1 MSSRPVGHGHA
12 GGMLGPVRD
21 EEDEPRPNTRPKRNF
36 RRLVPYFK
44 PYRRRVLWTVALMLV
59 VTAAG
64 LAGPALAQVA
74 IDDGIQKGSVTALIV
89 IVSVFVV
96 IGLIG
101 WIAGYWQ
108 SYLSSWVGERV
119 LLDLRRQLFRHMM
132 RLELGHH
139 ERTPTGRSVSRLTSD
154 IEAINQLVVEG
165 ATSLVIN
172 GLSLIGVIIILT
184 VYDWKLAIA
193 AFAIFPILALATWWF
208 RVRATAA
215 YRLTRERVA
224 SVLTVLQENLSGIRV
239 VQANGRQEE
248 ARRRFREAN
257 ADYRSANM
265 NTITISGLYFPGV
278 ELLAAL
284 GTALIL
290 WYGGSR
296 VLNDD
301 LSVGVM
307 VAFIGYL
314 ASFFDPIQQLS
325 QLYNTFQSA
334 MAALEKI
341 FGVLETDPRI
351 NDRNEAVDLPDI
363 AGRVRLDHVSFGY
376 GREYVIRDVSVDIE
390 PGSTVALVGA
400 TGAGKS
406 TLAKLIARLY
416 DPDEGVVSIDGIDLR
431 DVREESLRAE
441 MGIVPQEGHLFSGTI
456 ADNVRFAHP
465 LASDD
470 DVRRALDA
478 VGALEFV
485 DGLPDGM
492 NTDVQERG
500 ARLSAGQR
508 QLICFARALVP
519 DPRLIILDEATSSI
533 DIGTERRIEE
543 ALDRLLVGRTAVV
556 IAHRLSTIRRAD
568 RILVVA
574 DGQIAE
580 QGSHDELMRAGGQY
594 AGLYADWEQAAG
606 AAHE

>member
-1 MSSRPVGHGHA
+1 MSSRPVGHGNA

-44 PYRRRVLWTVALMLV
+44 PYRRRVLWTIALMLL
-59 VTAAG
+59 VTGAG

-74 IDDGIQKGSVTALIV
+74 IDDGIQQGSVTALMI

-154 IEAINQLVVEG
+154 IQAINQLVVEG

-172 GLSLIGVIIILT
+172 GLSLIGVIIILM

-193 AFAIFPILALATWWF
+193 AFAIFPILALGTWWF

-239 VQANGRQEE
+239 VQANGRQDE

-265 NTITISGLYFPGV
+265 STINISGLYFPGV

-351 NDRNEAVDLPDI
+351 SDRREAVDLPDV

-390 PGSTVALVGA
+390 PGTTVALVGA

-416 DPDEGVVSIDGIDLR
+416 DPD
-431 DVREESLRAE
+431 
-441 MGIVPQEGHLFSGTI
+441 
-456 ADNVRFAHP
+456 
-465 LASDD
+465 
-470 DVRRALDA
+470 
-478 VGALEFV
+478 
-485 DGLPDGM
+485 
-492 NTDVQERG
+492 
-500 ARLSAGQR
+500 
-508 QLICFARALVP
+508 
-519 DPRLIILDEATSSI
+519 
-533 DIGTERRIEE
+533 
-543 ALDRLLVGRTAVV
+543 
-556 IAHRLSTIRRAD
+556 
-568 RILVVA
+568 
-574 DGQIAE
+574 
-580 QGSHDELMRAGGQY
+580 
-594 AGLYADWEQAAG
+594 
-606 AAHE
+606 

>member
-1 MSSRPVGHGHA
+1 MGTRPVGHGH
-12 GGMLGPVRD
+12 GGGVLGPLHD
-21 EEDEPRPNTRPKRNF
+21 NEDEPRVNRRPKRNM
-36 RRLVPYFK
+36 RRLLPYFR
-44 PYRRRVLWTVALMLV
+44 PYRTRVIWTVVLMLL
-59 VTAAG
+59 VTGAG

-74 IDDGIQKGSVTALIV
+74 IDDGISKGSVKALVI

-96 IGLIG
+96 IGLVG

-119 LLDLRRQLFRHMM
+119 LLDLRRQVFRHMM
-132 RLELGHH
+132 RLDLGHH

-154 IEAINQLVVEG
+154 IEAVNQLVVEG

-172 GLSLIGVIIILT
+172 GLSLIGVIVILT
-184 VYDWKLAIA
+184 IYDWELAIA
-193 AFAIFPILALATWWF
+193 AFLIFPLIAASTWWF
-208 RVRATAA
+208 RVKATAA

-224 SVLTVLQENLSGIRV
+224 VVLTVLQETLSGVRV
-239 VQANGRQEE
+239 VQAHGRQEE
-248 ARRRFREAN
+248 TRRRFSKAN

-265 NTITISGLYFPGV
+265 TTVTVSGVYFPGV
-278 ELLAAL
+278 ELLAGL

-296 VLNDD
+296 VLDAD
-301 LSVGVM
+301 LTVGVM

-341 FGVLETDPRI
+341 FGVLETEPRI
-351 NDRNEAVDLPDI
+351 NDRTDAVDLPGI
-363 AGRVRLDHVSFGY
+363 VGRVQLEHVSFGY
-376 GREYVIRDVSVDIE
+376 GREYVIRDVTLDIA

-416 DPDEGVVSIDGIDLR
+416 DPDEGVVSIDGINLR
-431 DVREESLRAE
+431 DVREESLRAA
-441 MGIVPQEGHLFSGTI
+441 MGIVPQEGHLFSGSI
-456 ADNVRFAHP
+456 ADNVRFSYPRAT
-465 LASDD
+465 DD

-485 DGLPDGM
+485 EGLPEGVD
-492 NTDVQERG
+492 TDVQERG

-508 QLICFARALVP
+508 QLICFARALVA
-519 DPRLIILDEATSSI
+519 DPQLIILDEATSSI
-533 DIGTERRIEE
+533 DIATERRIEE

-568 RILVVA
+568 RIVVVE
-574 DGQIAE
+574 DGRIAE
-580 QGSHDELMRAGGQY
+580 EGSHDELIRAGGRY
-594 AGLYADWEQAAG
+594 AELYADWEQASN
-606 AAHE
+606 

>member
-1 MSSRPVGHGHA
+1 MGTRPVGHGH
-12 GGMLGPVRD
+12 GGSVLGPLRD
-21 EEDEPRPNTRPKRNF
+21 DEDEPRVNRRPKRNM
-36 RRLVPYFK
+36 RRLVPYFR
-44 PYRRRVLWTVALMLV
+44 PYRKRVIWTVVLMLL
-59 VTAAG
+59 VTGAG

-74 IDDGIQKGSVTALIV
+74 IDDGISKGSVRTLV
-89 IVSVFVV
+89 MIVSVFVV
-96 IGLIG
+96 IGLVG

-119 LLDLRRQLFRHMM
+119 LLDLRRQVFRHMM

-154 IEAINQLVVEG
+154 IEAVNQLVVEG

-172 GLSLIGVIIILT
+172 GLSLIGVIVILT
-184 VYDWKLAIA
+184 VYDWQLAIA
-193 AFAIFPILALATWWF
+193 AFLIFPLLTATTWWF
-208 RVRATAA
+208 RVKATAA

-224 SVLTVLQENLSGIRV
+224 VVLTVLQETLSGVRV
-239 VQANGRQEE
+239 VQAHGRQEE
-248 ARRRFREAN
+248 TRRRFRKAN
-257 ADYRSANM
+257 DDYRSANM
-265 NTITISGLYFPGV
+265 TTVTVSGVYFPGV
-278 ELLAAL
+278 ELLAAM

-290 WYGGSR
+290 WYGGGR
-296 VLNDD
+296 VLDAD
-301 LSVGVM
+301 LTVGVM

-341 FGVLETDPRI
+341 FGVLETEPRI
-351 NDRNEAVDLPDI
+351 NDRTDAVDLPGI
-363 AGRVRLDHVSFGY
+363 VGRVQLEHVSFGY
-376 GREYVIRDVSVDIE
+376 GREYVIRDVTLDIA

-416 DPDEGVVSIDGIDLR
+416 DPDEGVVSVDGIDLR
-431 DVREESLRAE
+431 DVREESLRAA
-441 MGIVPQEGHLFSGTI
+441 MGIVPQEGHLFSGSI
-456 ADNVRFAHP
+456 ADNVRFSYPRAT
-465 LASDD
+465 DD

-485 DGLPDGM
+485 EGLPEGVD
-492 NTDVQERG
+492 TDVQERG

-508 QLICFARALVP
+508 QLICFARALVA
-519 DPRLIILDEATSSI
+519 DPQLIILDEATSSI
-533 DIGTERRIEE
+533 DIATERRIEE

-568 RILVVA
+568 RIVVVD
-574 DGQIAE
+574 DGRIAE
-580 QGSHDELMRAGGQY
+580 EGSHDELIRAGGRY
-594 AGLYADWEQAAG
+594 AELYADWEQANN
-606 AAHE
+606 

>member
-1 MSSRPVGHGHA
+1 
-12 GGMLGPVRD
+12 MLGPLGED
-21 EEDEPRPNTRPKRNF
+21 EERVVRRPRRNM
-36 RRLVPYFK
+36 RRLLPYFR
-44 PYRRRVLWTVALMLV
+44 PYRWRVLATIALMLV
-59 VTAAG
+59 VTGAA
-64 LAGPALAQVA
+64 LATPALAQVA
-74 IDDGIQKGSVTALIV
+74 IDDGITAGSVRALLV
-89 IVSVFVV
+89 IVAVFVV
-96 IGLIG
+96 IGVAG

-108 SYLSSWVGERV
+108 AYLSSWVGNRV
-119 LLDLRRQLFRHMM
+119 LLDLRRQVFRHLM

-139 ERTPTGRSVSRLTSD
+139 ERTPTGRSVSRLTAD
-154 IEAINQLVVEG
+154 IEAVNQLVVEG

-172 GLSLIGVIIILT
+172 GLTLIGVVIILLA
-184 VYDWKLAIA
+184 YDWKLALA
-193 AFAIFPILALATWWF
+193 AFLIFPLLAVGTWWF
-208 RVRATAA
+208 RVRATRA

-224 SVLTVLQENLSGIRV
+224 VVLSVLQENLSGIRV
-239 VQANGRQEE
+239 VQAHGREEE

-257 ADYRSANM
+257 LEYRRANM
-265 NTITISGLYFPGV
+265 STITVSGAYFPGV

-290 WYGGSR
+290 WYGGNR
-296 VLNDD
+296 VLDAD

-325 QLYNTFQSA
+325 QLYNTFQAA

-351 NDRNEAVDLPDI
+351 ADAPDAVDLPDV
-363 AGRVRLDHVSFGY
+363 AGRIDLHGVSFGY
-376 GREYVIRDVSVDIE
+376 GREYVIRDVDLHVE
-390 PGSTVALVGA
+390 PGTTVALVGA

-416 DPDEGVVSIDGIDLR
+416 DPDEGAVRIDGIDLR
-431 DVREESLRAE
+431 EVREESLRAA

-456 ADNVRFAHP
+456 AENVRFAYP
-465 LASDD
+465 LATDE

-478 VGALEFV
+478 VGALAFV
-485 DGLPDGM
+485 DDLPDGID
-492 NTDVQERG
+492 TDVQERG

-519 DPRLIILDEATSSI
+519 DPRLVVLDEATSSI
-533 DIGTERRIEE
+533 DIATEKRIED
-543 ALDRLLVGRTAVV
+543 ALDRLLAGRTAVI

-568 RILVVA
+568 VIVVVE
-574 DGQIAE
+574 DGRIAE
-580 QGSHDELMRAGGQY
+580 TGSHDDLMRAGGRY
-594 AGLYADWEQAAG
+594 AALYADWEQAAG
-606 AAHE
+606 

>member
-1 MSSRPVGHGHA
+1 MGSRPVGHGHA

-21 EEDEPRPNTRPKRNF
+21 EEDEPRVSRRPRRNM
-36 RRLVPYFK
+36 RRLLPYFR
-44 PYRRRVLWTVALMLV
+44 PYRRRVIWTIILMLV

-74 IDDGIQKGSVTALIV
+74 IDDGISEGSVTALVV
-89 IVSVFVV
+89 IVCVFVV
-96 IGLIG
+96 IGLMG

-154 IEAINQLVVEG
+154 IQAVNQLVVEG

-184 VYDWKLAIA
+184 VYDWKLAMA
-193 AFAIFPILALATWWF
+193 AFLIFPILAVGTWWF
-208 RVRATAA
+208 RVKATAA
-215 YRLTRERVA
+215 YRVTRERVA
-224 SVLTVLQENLSGIRV
+224 TVLTVLQETLSGVRV
-239 VQANGRQEE
+239 VQAHGRQEE

-257 ADYRSANM
+257 ADYRKANM
-265 NTITISGLYFPGV
+265 TTVTVSGVYFPAV

-290 WYGGSR
+290 WYGGNR
-296 VLNDD
+296 VLDTD

-341 FGVLETDPRI
+341 FGVLETDPGI
-351 NDRNEAVDLPDI
+351 SDRPNPVDLPDI
-363 AGRVRLDHVSFGY
+363 SGRVRLDHVSFGY
-376 GREYVIRDVSVDIE
+376 GREYVIRDVSLDIAA
-390 PGSTVALVGA
+390 GSTVALVGA

-416 DPDEGVVSIDGIDLR
+416 DPDEGVVSVDGIDLR
-431 DVREESLRAE
+431 DVREESLRSE

-456 ADNVRFAHP
+456 ADNVRFAYP
-465 LASDD
+465 QATDD
-470 DVRRALDA
+470 EVRRALDT

-485 DGLPDGM
+485 DSLPDGVD
-492 NTDVQERG
+492 TDVQERG

-519 DPRLIILDEATSSI
+519 DPKLIILDEATSSI

-568 RILVVA
+568 RIVVVD
-574 DGQIAE
+574 DGRIAE
-580 QGSHDELMRAGGQY
+580 QGSHDELMRAGGLY
-594 AGLYADWEQAAG
+594 AGLYADWEQASQ
-606 AAHE
+606 

>member
-1 MSSRPVGHGHA
+1 MSSRPVGHGNA

-44 PYRRRVLWTVALMLV
+44 PYRRRVLWTIALMLL

-74 IDDGIQKGSVTALIV
+74 IDDGIQQGSVTALMI

-154 IEAINQLVVEG
+154 IQAINQLVVEG

-172 GLSLIGVIIILT
+172 GLSLIGVIIILM
-184 VYDWKLAIA
+184 VYDWKLALA
-193 AFAIFPILALATWWF
+193 AFAIFPILALGTWWF

-239 VQANGRQEE
+239 VQANGRQDE

-265 NTITISGLYFPGV
+265 STINISGLYFPGV

-351 NDRNEAVDLPDI
+351 SDRNEAVDLPDV

-390 PGSTVALVGA
+390 PGTTVALVGA

-431 DVREESLRAE
+431 DVREESLRSE

-508 QLICFARALVP
+508 QLICFARALVA

-568 RILVVA
+568 RILVVQ

>member
-21 EEDEPRPNTRPKRNF
+21 DEDEPRPNTRPKRNF

-44 PYRRRVLWTVALMLV
+44 PYRRRVLWTIALMLV

-193 AFAIFPILALATWWF
+193 AFAIFPVLALGTWWF

-257 ADYRSANM
+257 ADYRAANM
-265 NTITISGLYFPGV
+265 TTITVSGIYFPAV

-351 NDRNEAVDLPDI
+351 NDRTEAVDLPDI

>member
-1 MSSRPVGHGHA
+1 MGTRPVGHGHA
-12 GGMLGPVRD
+12 GGMLGPDRD
-21 EEDEPRPNTRPKRNF
+21 DEDEPRPNTRPKRNM
-36 RRLVPYFK
+36 RRLLPYFR
-44 PYRRRVLWTVALMLV
+44 PYRARVIWTIILMLL

-74 IDDGIQKGSVTALIV
+74 IDDGISKGSVEALII
-89 IVSVFVV
+89 IVAIFVV
-96 IGLIG
+96 IGFIG

-154 IEAINQLVVEG
+154 IEAVNQLVVEG

-172 GLSLIGVIIILT
+172 GLSLIGVIVILIA
-184 VYDWKLAIA
+184 YDWQLAIA
-193 AFAIFPILALATWWF
+193 AFLIFPLLAAGTWWF
-208 RVRATAA
+208 RVRATVA
-215 YRLTRERVA
+215 YRATRERVA
-224 SVLTVLQENLSGIRV
+224 VVLTVLQESLSGVRV
-239 VQANGRQEE
+239 VQAHGRQEE

-257 ADYRSANM
+257 REYRAANM
-265 NTITISGLYFPGV
+265 RTVTVSGVYFPGV

-290 WYGGSR
+290 WYGGNR
-296 VLNDD
+296 VLDSD

-351 NDRNEAVDLPDI
+351 NDRGDAVDLPDI

-376 GREYVIRDVSVDIE
+376 GREYVIRDVSLDIE

-416 DPDEGVVSIDGIDLR
+416 DPDEGVVSIDGINLR

-456 ADNVRFAHP
+456 AENVRFAHP

-470 DVRRALDA
+470 DVRRALDT

-485 DGLPDGM
+485 DGLPDGID
-492 NTDVQERG
+492 TDVQERG

-533 DIGTERRIEE
+533 DIGTERRIED

-568 RILVVA
+568 RIVVVE
-574 DGQIAE
+574 DGRIEE
-580 QGSHDELMRAGGQY
+580 QGTHDELMRAGGRY

>member
-1 MSSRPVGHGHA
+1 
-12 GGMLGPVRD
+12 MLGPVRD
-21 EEDEPRPNTRPKRNF
+21 DEDEPRPNTRPKRNF

-44 PYRRRVLWTVALMLV
+44 PYRRRVLWTIALMLV

-74 IDDGIQKGSVTALIV
+74 IDDGIQQGSVTALMI

-154 IEAINQLVVEG
+154 IQAINQLVVEG

-184 VYDWKLAIA
+184 IYDWKLAIA
-193 AFAIFPILALATWWF
+193 AFAIFPILALGTWWF

-239 VQANGRQEE
+239 VQANGRQDE

-265 NTITISGLYFPGV
+265 STINISGLYFPGV

-351 NDRNEAVDLPDI
+351 SDRREAVDLPDV

-390 PGSTVALVGA
+390 PGTTVALVGA

-431 DVREESLRAE
+431 DVREESLRSE

-508 QLICFARALVP
+508 QLICFARALVA

-568 RILVVA
+568 RILVVQ

>member
-1 MSSRPVGHGHA
+1 MGSRPVGHGHA

-21 EEDEPRPNTRPKRNF
+21 EEDEPRVSRRPRRNM
-36 RRLVPYFK
+36 RRLLPYFR
-44 PYRRRVLWTVALMLV
+44 PYRRRVIWTIILMLV

-74 IDDGIQKGSVTALIV
+74 IDDGISEGSVTALVV

-96 IGLIG
+96 IGLMG

-154 IEAINQLVVEG
+154 IQAVNQLVVEG

-184 VYDWKLAIA
+184 LYDWKLAIA
-193 AFAIFPILALATWWF
+193 AFLIFPILAVGTGWF
-208 RVRATAA
+208 RVKATAA
-215 YRLTRERVA
+215 YRVTRERVA
-224 SVLTVLQENLSGIRV
+224 TVLTVLQETLSGVRV
-239 VQANGRQEE
+239 VQAHGRQEE

-257 ADYRSANM
+257 ADYRKANM
-265 NTITISGLYFPGV
+265 TTVTVSGIYFPAV

-284 GTALIL
+284 GTALVL
-290 WYGGSR
+290 WYGGNR
-296 VLNDD
+296 VLDTD

-341 FGVLETDPRI
+341 FGVLETDPGI
-351 NDRNEAVDLPDI
+351 SDRPNPVDLPDI
-363 AGRVRLDHVSFGY
+363 SGHVRLDHVSFGY
-376 GREYVIRDVSVDIE
+376 GREYVIRDVSLDIA

-416 DPDEGVVSIDGIDLR
+416 DPDEGVVSVDGIDLR
-431 DVREESLRAE
+431 AVREESLRSE

-465 LASDD
+465 QATDD
-470 DVRRALDA
+470 DVRRALDT

-485 DGLPDGM
+485 DSLPDGVD
-492 NTDVQERG
+492 TDVQERG

-519 DPRLIILDEATSSI
+519 DPRLIILDEAPSSI

-543 ALDRLLVGRTAVV
+543 ALDRLLVGRTAVI

-568 RILVVA
+568 RIVVVD
-574 DGQIAE
+574 DGRIAE
-580 QGSHDELMRAGGQY
+580 QGTHDELMRAGGLY
-594 AGLYADWEQAAG
+594 AGLYADWEQAST
-606 AAHE
+606 

>member
-1 MSSRPVGHGHA
+1 MGTRPVGHGHA
-12 GGMLGPVRD
+12 GGMLGPLS
-21 EEDEPRPNTRPKRNF
+21 EEDEERVLRRPRRNM
-36 RRLVPYFK
+36 RRLLPYFR
-44 PYRRRVLWTVALMLV
+44 PYRTRVLVTIVLMLL
-59 VTAAG
+59 VTGAT

-74 IDDGIQKGSVTALIV
+74 IDDGIDAGSVTALIV
-89 IVSVFVV
+89 IVSIFVV

-101 WIAGYWQ
+101 WAAQYWQ

-119 LLDLRRQLFRHMM
+119 LLDLRRQVFRHMM

-139 ERTPTGRSVSRLTSD
+139 ERTPTGRSVSRLTAD
-154 IEAINQLVVEG
+154 IEAVNQLVVEG

-172 GLSLIGVIIILT
+172 GLTLIGVVIILMF
-184 VYDWKLAIA
+184 YDWRLALA
-193 AFAIFPILALATWWF
+193 AFAIFPFLAIGTWWF
-208 RVRATAA
+208 RSRATRA
-215 YRLTRERVA
+215 YRSTRERVA
-224 SVLTVLQENLSGIRV
+224 VVLSVLQENLSGIRV
-239 VQANGRQEE
+239 VQAHGREEE
-248 ARRRFREAN
+248 ARRRFRDAN
-257 ADYRSANM
+257 REYRRANM
-265 NTITISGLYFPGV
+265 RTVTISGIYFPGV

-290 WYGGSR
+290 WFGGTL
-296 VLNDD
+296 VLNEA
-301 LSVGVM
+301 LTVGVM

-314 ASFFDPIQQLS
+314 SSFFDPIQQLS
-325 QLYNTFQSA
+325 QLYNTFQAA

-351 NDRNEAVDLPDI
+351 TDAAGARDLPEV
-363 AGRVRLDHVSFGY
+363 AGRIDLEHVSFGY
-376 GREYVIRDVSVDIE
+376 GREYVIRDVDLHVQ
-390 PGSTVALVGA
+390 PGTTVALVGP

-416 DPDEGVVSIDGIDLR
+416 DPDEGAVRIDGMDLR
-431 DVREESLRAE
+431 EVREDSLRAA

-478 VGALEFV
+478 VGALGFV
-485 DGLPDGM
+485 EELPEGID
-492 NTDVQERG
+492 TDVQERG

-519 DPRLIILDEATSSI
+519 DPRLVILDEATSSI
-533 DIGTERRIEE
+533 DIGTEKRIEE
-543 ALDRLLVGRTAVV
+543 ALDRLLEGRTAVV

-568 RILVVA
+568 LIVVVE
-574 DGQIAE
+574 DGRIAE
-580 QGSHDELMRAGGQY
+580 QGTHDELMRMGGRY
-594 AGLYADWEQAAG
+594 AGLYSDWEETG
-606 AAHE
+606 GVG

>member
-1 MSSRPVGHGHA
+1 MGSRPVGHGHA

-21 EEDEPRPNTRPKRNF
+21 EEDEPRVSRRPRRNM
-36 RRLVPYFK
+36 RRLLPYFR
-44 PYRRRVLWTVALMLV
+44 PYRRRVIWTIILMLV

-74 IDDGIQKGSVTALIV
+74 IDDGISEGSVTALVV
-89 IVSVFVV
+89 IVCVFVV
-96 IGLIG
+96 IGLMG

-154 IEAINQLVVEG
+154 IQAVNQLVVEG

-193 AFAIFPILALATWWF
+193 AFLIFPILAVGTGWF
-208 RVRATAA
+208 RVKATAA
-215 YRLTRERVA
+215 YRVTRERVA
-224 SVLTVLQENLSGIRV
+224 TVLTVLQETLSGVRV
-239 VQANGRQEE
+239 VQAHGRQEE

-257 ADYRSANM
+257 ADYRKANM
-265 NTITISGLYFPGV
+265 TTVTVSGIYFPAV

-284 GTALIL
+284 GTALVL
-290 WYGGSR
+290 WYGGNR
-296 VLNDD
+296 VLDTD

-341 FGVLETDPRI
+341 FGVLETDPGI
-351 NDRNEAVDLPDI
+351 SDRPNPVDLPDI
-363 AGRVRLDHVSFGY
+363 SGHVRLDHVSFGY
-376 GREYVIRDVSVDIE
+376 GREYVIRDVSLDIA

-416 DPDEGVVSIDGIDLR
+416 DPDEGVVSVDGIDLR
-431 DVREESLRAE
+431 DVREESLRSE

-465 LASDD
+465 QATDD
-470 DVRRALDA
+470 DVRRALDT

-485 DGLPDGM
+485 DSLPDGVD
-492 NTDVQERG
+492 TDVQERG

-556 IAHRLSTIRRAD
+556 IAHRLPTIRRAD
-568 RILVVA
+568 RIVVVD
-574 DGQIAE
+574 DGRIAE
-580 QGSHDELMRAGGQY
+580 QGTHDELMRAGGLY
-594 AGLYADWEQAAG
+594 AGLYADWEQAST
-606 AAHE
+606 

>member
-1 MSSRPVGHGHA
+1 MGSRPVGHGHA

-21 EEDEPRPNTRPKRNF
+21 EEDEPRVSRRPRRNM
-36 RRLVPYFK
+36 RRLLPYFR
-44 PYRRRVLWTVALMLV
+44 PYRRRVIWTIILMLV

-74 IDDGIQKGSVTALIV
+74 IDDGISEGSVTALVV
-89 IVSVFVV
+89 IVCVFVV
-96 IGLIG
+96 IGLMG

-154 IEAINQLVVEG
+154 IQAVNQLVVEG

-193 AFAIFPILALATWWF
+193 AFLIFPILAVGTGWF
-208 RVRATAA
+208 RVKATGA
-215 YRLTRERVA
+215 YRVTRERVA
-224 SVLTVLQENLSGIRV
+224 TVLTVLQETLSGVRV
-239 VQANGRQEE
+239 VQAHGRQEE

-257 ADYRSANM
+257 ADYRKANM
-265 NTITISGLYFPGV
+265 TTVTVSGIYFPAV

-284 GTALIL
+284 GTALVL
-290 WYGGSR
+290 WYGGNR
-296 VLNDD
+296 VLDTD

-341 FGVLETDPRI
+341 FGVLETDPGI
-351 NDRNEAVDLPDI
+351 SDRPNPVDLPDI
-363 AGRVRLDHVSFGY
+363 SGHVRLDHVSFGY
-376 GREYVIRDVSVDIE
+376 GREYVIRDVSLDIA

-416 DPDEGVVSIDGIDLR
+416 DPDEGVVSVDGIDLR
-431 DVREESLRAE
+431 DVREESLRSE

-465 LASDD
+465 QATDD
-470 DVRRALDA
+470 DVRRALDT

-485 DGLPDGM
+485 DSLPDGVD
-492 NTDVQERG
+492 TDVQERG

-568 RILVVA
+568 RIVVVD
-574 DGQIAE
+574 DGRIAE
-580 QGSHDELMRAGGQY
+580 QGTHDELMRAGGLY
-594 AGLYADWEQAAG
+594 AGLYADWEQAST
-606 AAHE
+606 

>member
-1 MSSRPVGHGHA
+1 MS
-12 GGMLGPVRD
+12 
-21 EEDEPRPNTRPKRNF
+21 T
-36 RRLVPYFK
+36 
-44 PYRRRVLWTVALMLV
+44 
-59 VTAAG
+59 
-64 LAGPALAQVA
+64 
-74 IDDGIQKGSVTALIV
+74 
-89 IVSVFVV
+89 
-96 IGLIG
+96 
-101 WIAGYWQ
+101 
-108 SYLSSWVGERV
+108 
-119 LLDLRRQLFRHMM
+119 
-132 RLELGHH
+132 
-139 ERTPTGRSVSRLTSD
+139 
-154 IEAINQLVVEG
+154 IN
-165 ATSLVIN
+165 
-172 GLSLIGVIIILT
+172 
-184 VYDWKLAIA
+184 
-193 AFAIFPILALATWWF
+193 
-208 RVRATAA
+208 
-215 YRLTRERVA
+215 
-224 SVLTVLQENLSGIRV
+224 
-239 VQANGRQEE
+239 
-248 ARRRFREAN
+248 
-257 ADYRSANM
+257 
-265 NTITISGLYFPGV
+265 ISGLYFPGV

-351 NDRNEAVDLPDI
+351 SDRREAVDLPDV

-390 PGSTVALVGA
+390 PGTTVALVGA

-431 DVREESLRAE
+431 DVREESLRSE

-508 QLICFARALVP
+508 QLICFARALVA

-568 RILVVA
+568 RILVVQ

>member
-1 MSSRPVGHGHA
+1 MGTRPVGQGHA
-12 GGMLGPVRD
+12 GGMLGPLAEEEGGRVVRR
-21 EEDEPRPNTRPKRNF
+21 PRRNM
-36 RRLVPYFK
+36 RRLLPYFR
-44 PYRRRVLWTVALMLV
+44 PYTWRVLGTLALMLL
-59 VTAAG
+59 VTATA
-64 LAGPALAQVA
+64 LTTPALAQVA
-74 IDDGIQKGSVTALIV
+74 IDDGITAGSVRTLIV
-89 IVSVFVV
+89 IVIVFVV
-96 IGLIG
+96 IGFVG

-108 SYLSSWVGERV
+108 SYLSSWVGNRV
-119 LLDLRRQLFRHMM
+119 LLDLRRQVFRHLM

-139 ERTPTGRSVSRLTSD
+139 ERTPTGRSVSRVTAD
-154 IEAINQLVVEG
+154 IEAVNQLVVEG

-172 GLSLIGVIIILT
+172 GLTLVGVVVILL

-193 AFAIFPILALATWWF
+193 ALLIFPLLAIGTWWF
-208 RVRATAA
+208 RVRATHA
-215 YRLTRERVA
+215 YRATRERVA
-224 SVLTVLQENLSGIRV
+224 VVLSVLQETLSGVRV
-239 VQANGRQEE
+239 VQAHGRQEE

-257 ADYRSANM
+257 EEYREANM
-265 NTITISGLYFPGV
+265 RTVTASGLYFPGV

-290 WYGGSR
+290 WYGGNR
-296 VLNDD
+296 VLDSD

-325 QLYNTFQSA
+325 QLYNTFQAA

-351 NDRNEAVDLPDI
+351 ADAPGAIDLPDV
-363 AGRVRLDHVSFGY
+363 AGRIDLEGVSFGY
-376 GREYVIRDVSVDIE
+376 GRQYVIRDVDLHIE

-416 DPDEGVVSIDGIDLR
+416 DPDEGVVRVDGIDLR
-431 DVREESLRAE
+431 EVREESLRSE
-441 MGIVPQEGHLFSGTI
+441 MGIVPQEGHLFSGSI
-456 ADNVRFAHP
+456 AENVRFAYP
-465 LASDD
+465 VADDD
-470 DVRRALDA
+470 DVRRALSA

-485 DGLPDGM
+485 EALPEGIH
-492 NTDVQERG
+492 TDVQERG

-519 DPRLIILDEATSSI
+519 DPKLVILDEATSSI
-533 DIGTERRIEE
+533 DIGTEKRIEE
-543 ALDRLLVGRTAVV
+543 ALDRLLTGRTAVI

-568 RILVVA
+568 RIVVVE
-574 DGQIAE
+574 DGRSEE
-580 QGSHDELMRAGGQY
+580 QGSHDELMRLGGRY
-594 AGLYADWEQAAG
+594 AGLYADWEQAAR
-606 AAHE
+606 

>member
-1 MSSRPVGHGHA
+1 MGTRPVGHGHA
-12 GGMLGPVRD
+12 GGMLGPLTEEADVRVVRR
-21 EEDEPRPNTRPKRNF
+21 PRRNM
-36 RRLVPYFK
+36 RRLLPYFR
-44 PYRRRVLWTVALMLV
+44 PYKWRVIGTIALMLL

-64 LAGPALAQVA
+64 LATPALAQVA
-74 IDDGIQKGSVTALIV
+74 IDDGISAGSVRALIV
-89 IVSVFVV
+89 IVIVFVV

-108 SYLSSWVGERV
+108 AYMSSWVGNRV
-119 LLDLRRQLFRHMM
+119 LLDLRRQVFRHLM

-139 ERTPTGRSVSRLTSD
+139 ERTPTGRSVSRLTAD
-154 IEAINQLVVEG
+154 IEAVNQLVVEG
-165 ATSLVIN
+165 ATSLIIN
-172 GLSLIGVIIILT
+172 GLTLIGVVVILLA
-184 VYDWKLAIA
+184 YDWKLAIA
-193 AFAIFPILALATWWF
+193 ALLIFPLLAVGTWWF
-208 RVRATAA
+208 RVRATRA
-215 YRLTRERVA
+215 YRATRERVA
-224 SVLTVLQENLSGIRV
+224 VVLSVLQETLSGVRV
-239 VQANGRQEE
+239 VQAHGRQEE
-248 ARRRFREAN
+248 TRRRFRDANEEYREAN
-257 ADYRSANM
+257 MR
-265 NTITISGLYFPGV
+265 TVTVSGIYFPGV

-296 VLNDD
+296 VLDSD

-325 QLYNTFQSA
+325 QLYNTFQAA

-351 NDRNEAVDLPDI
+351 TDAPDATDLPDV
-363 AGRVRLDHVSFGY
+363 AGRIDLDGVSFGY
-376 GREYVIRDVSVDIE
+376 GRQYVIRDVNLHID
-390 PGSTVALVGA
+390 PGTTVALVGA

-416 DPDEGVVSIDGIDLR
+416 DPDEGVVRVDGIDLR
-431 DVREESLRAE
+431 HVREESLRAE

-456 ADNVRFAHP
+456 AGNVRFAYP
-465 LASDD
+465 VATDD
-470 DVRRALDA
+470 DVRRALSA

-485 DGLPDGM
+485 EALPDGIH
-492 NTDVQERG
+492 TEVQERG

-543 ALDRLLVGRTAVV
+543 ALDRLLTGRTAVI

-568 RILVVA
+568 RIVVVE
-574 DGQIAE
+574 DGTIAE
-580 QGSHDELMRAGGQY
+580 QGSHDELMRLGGRY
-594 AGLYADWEQAAG
+594 AGLYADWEQAAR
-606 AAHE
+606 